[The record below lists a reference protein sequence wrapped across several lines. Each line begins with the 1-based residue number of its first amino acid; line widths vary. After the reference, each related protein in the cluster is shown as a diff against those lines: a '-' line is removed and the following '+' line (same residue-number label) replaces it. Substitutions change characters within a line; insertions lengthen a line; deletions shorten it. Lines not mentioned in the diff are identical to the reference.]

1 MREMDLRAV
10 LLVKAIEETDRDG
23 RIVAPA
29 DRLAAARDARRE
41 EGEAASLRLDAAR
54 LPAGAQRML
63 VRRAH
68 ILLGRVRASHPF
80 VDEVLAFRAG
90 RWIAIALAIVAFA
103 AGVALSALDGSQ
115 RINVLAFPL
124 WGLVGWNFVVY
135 AVVLVAAMRSLT
147 QRSRRVRAFPGWTV
161 DAIASRLSAAIAR
174 ARRYHAPLADAL
186 ARYATEWQGAVR
198 PMLASRAAAAFH
210 VAAAILAA
218 GLAAG
223 LYLRGIVL
231 DYQAGWE
238 STFLDAT
245 RVRQV
250 LAVLYAP
257 ASWLTG
263 IAIPDA
269 AALDAIR
276 WRNGAG
282 GENAARWIHLLAA
295 TLLVLVIVPRL
306 LLAAVA
312 LVRGAA
318 GPKLPPSLTPYFL
331 ASFREAGVNVE
342 GGEVRVIPYAY
353 QPVEGVLSALR
364 SLLARDMG
372 DHVSLSTAAPIAYG
386 EEESAAQAIANGAGA
401 VVLLFTL
408 AATPEDENHGR
419 VIELVRDAP
428 AVRSGSAALRV
439 VVDEGPYAA
448 RMGEA
453 LAARLEER
461 RRAWR
466 EFVAAR
472 GLAAQIVNLAP

>member
-1 MREMDLRAV
+1 MRETDLRAV
-10 LLVKAIEETDRDG
+10 LLVKAIEETDREG
-23 RIVAPA
+23 RIVPFA

-41 EGEAASLRLDAAR
+41 EREGAALRLDAAQ
-54 LPAGAQRML
+54 LPAPAQRML
-63 VRRAH
+63 VRRAR
-68 ILLGRVRASHPF
+68 ILLGRVRASHAF

-103 AGVALSALDGSQ
+103 VGLALSALDGSQ

-124 WGLVGWNFVVY
+124 WGLVGWNFLVY
-135 AVVLVAAMRSLT
+135 AIVLAAALRSMA
-147 QRSRRVRAFPGWTV
+147 QRPRRVGALPGWTV

-186 ARYATEWQGAVR
+186 ARYATEWQAAVR

-238 STFLDAT
+238 STFLDAA
-245 RVRQV
+245 RVRDV

-269 AALDAIR
+269 ARLDAIR
-276 WRNGAG
+276 WRNGGG

-312 LVRGAA
+312 LARGVA
-318 GPKLPPSLTPYFL
+318 GPKLPSSLTPYFL
-331 ASFREAGVNVE
+331 ASFREAGVNVA
-342 GGEVRVIPYAY
+342 GGEVRVLAYAY
-353 QPVEGVLSALR
+353 QPAEPVLAALR
-364 SLLARDMG
+364 DLLAREMG
-372 DHVSLSTAAPIAYG
+372 DHVSLSAVAPIAYG
-386 EEESAAQAIANGAGA
+386 EEEAALQAIANGAGA

-419 VIELVRDAP
+419 VIELLRDAP
-428 AVRSGSAALRV
+428 GVRAGPAALRI

-453 LAARLEER
+453 LAARIDER

-472 GLAAQIVNLAP
+472 GLEAQVVDLGS

>member
-10 LLVKAIEETDRDG
+10 LLVKAIEETDREG
-23 RIVAPA
+23 RILAPA

-41 EGEAASLRLDAAR
+41 GGDAVPMRMDAAR

-63 VRRAH
+63 VRRAR
-68 ILLGRVRASHPF
+68 ILLARVRASHAF
-80 VDEVLAFRAG
+80 VDEVLGFRAG
-90 RWIAIALAIVAFA
+90 RWIAIALAVVAFA
-103 AGVALSALDGSQ
+103 VGLALSALDGSQ

-124 WGLVGWNFVVY
+124 WGLVAWNFLVY
-135 AVVLVAAMRSLT
+135 AIVAAAALRAM
-147 QRSRRVRAFPGWTV
+147 SRRAHTVRALHGWTV

-186 ARYATEWQGAVR
+186 ARYALEWQGAVR
-198 PMLASRAAAAFH
+198 PRLASRAAAAFH

-223 LYLRGIVL
+223 LYLRGVVL

-238 STFLDAT
+238 STFLDAA
-245 RVRQV
+245 RVHQV

-263 IAIPDA
+263 IPIPDA
-269 AALDAIR
+269 ARLEAIR
-276 WRNGAG
+276 WRDGAG

-295 TLLVLVIVPRL
+295 TLLLLVMVPRL
-306 LLAAVA
+306 VLAAIA
-312 LVRGAA
+312 LARSVA
-318 GPKLPPSLTPYFL
+318 GPALPPSLTPYFL
-331 ASFREAGVNVE
+331 ASFREAGVSVE
-342 GGEVRVIPYAY
+342 GGEVRVIAYAY
-353 QPVEGVLSALR
+353 EPTEAALAALR
-364 SLLARDMG
+364 SLLAREMG
-372 DHVSLSTAAPIAYG
+372 DHISLAAVGAVPYG
-386 EEESAAQAIANGAGA
+386 EEESAPQAIGSGAGA

-428 AVRSGSAALRV
+428 AVRAGSAPLRI
-439 VVDEGPYAA
+439 VVDEAPYAA

-466 EFVAAR
+466 DFVAAR
-472 GLAAQIVNLAP
+472 GLQAQIVDLAR

>member
-10 LLVKAIEETDRDG
+10 LLVKAIEESDREG
-23 RIVAPA
+23 RIVPSA
-29 DRLAAARDARRE
+29 DRLAAARDARRDE
-41 EGEAASLRLDAAR
+41 RAAAPLRLDAAQ

-68 ILLGRVRASHPF
+68 ILVARVRASHPF
-80 VDEVLAFRAG
+80 VDEVLGFRAG

-103 AGVALSALDGSQ
+103 VGVALSALDGSQ

-135 AVVLVAAMRSLT
+135 AIVLAAALRSMT
-147 QRSRRVRAFPGWTV
+147 QRSRRVRAVPGWTV

-186 ARYATEWQGAVR
+186 ARYAAEWQVAVR
-198 PMLASRAAAAFH
+198 PLLASRAAAAFH

-231 DYQAGWE
+231 DYQAGWG

-245 RVRQV
+245 RVHQV

-269 AALDAIR
+269 AALEAIH
-276 WRNGAG
+276 WRNGNG

-312 LVRGAA
+312 LARGVG
-318 GPKLPPSLTPYFL
+318 GPKLPPSLVPYFL
-331 ASFREAGVNVE
+331 ASFREAGVNVQ

-353 QPVEGVLSALR
+353 QPSEAVLAALR
-364 SLLARDMG
+364 TLLAREMG
-372 DHVSLSTAAPIAYG
+372 DQVSLSTAGPIAYG
-386 EEESAAQAIANGAGA
+386 EEEAAPQALANAGGAI
-401 VVLLFTL
+401 VLLFTL

-428 AVRSGSAALRV
+428 AVRAGSAALRI

-466 EFVAAR
+466 DFVAAR
-472 GLAAQIVNLAP
+472 GLAAQIVDLAR